1 MYIIE
6 PPIQPMLAKT
16 ATAIPSGA
24 GWLYEPKWDGFRAI
38 VFRAED
44 RIHIASRN
52 ERPLERYFPE
62 LVETLGKALP
72 SQAVVDGEIVI
83 ASEHGLDFDAL
94 QMRIHPAA
102 SRIQMLS
109 KRIPSSFVA
118 FDLLG
123 LDEDLRER
131 PLLERRPRLD
141 EVFTRGPHAFITPQT
156 SEASVAAEWFD
167 RFEGAGLDGIVAKKA
182 DEPYLPGKR
191 AWIKIK
197 HLRTADC
204 VVGGYRM
211 SKDGAAIGS
220 LLLGL
225 YDGDRLNFVGH
236 TSSFS
241 AEDKRRMLSELSKL
255 KGTSGF
261 GEQRG
266 PGGPSRWTGAEE
278 KEWVAI
284 KPVLVCEVAYD
295 HMQGPG
301 GSTRFRHATT
311 FRRWRSDKDP
321 LDCTYEQCLPPTSM
335 SLDEITSLT
344 DP

>member
-1 MYIIE
+1 MYVIE

-16 ATAIPSGA
+16 ATVIPSGA
-24 GWLYEPKWDGFRAI
+24 GWLFEPKWDGFRAI

-62 LVETLGKALP
+62 LVEKLGKALP
-72 SQAVVDGEIVI
+72 PRAVVDGEIVI

-109 KRIPSSFVA
+109 KQIPSSFVA

-131 PLLERRPRLD
+131 PILERRRRLD
-141 EVFTRGPHAFITPQT
+141 EVFARGLHTFITPQT

-182 DEPYLPGKR
+182 DEHYLPGKR

-204 VVGGYRM
+204 VVGGYRL

-225 YDGDRLNFVGH
+225 YEGGRLSFVGH

-255 KGTSGF
+255 KGVSGF
-261 GEQRG
+261 GDERG
-266 PGGPSRWTGAEE
+266 PGGASRWTGPVE

-295 HMQGPG
+295 HMQGP
-301 GSTRFRHATT
+301 RFRHATT

-321 LDCTYEQCLPPTSM
+321 LDCTYEQCLPPTPM
-335 SLDEITSLT
+335 SLDEITSLG
-344 DP
+344 D

>member
-6 PPIQPMLAKT
+6 PPVQPMLAK
-16 ATAIPSGA
+16 AAGVIPPGA

-44 RIHIASRN
+44 HIHIASRN
-52 ERPLERYFPE
+52 ARPLERYFPE

-72 SQAVVDGEIVI
+72 PRAVVDGEIVI

-109 KRIPSSFVA
+109 KQIPSSFVA

-131 PLLERRPRLD
+131 PLLERRRRLD
-141 EVFTRGPHAFITPQT
+141 EIFTRGPHTFITPQT
-156 SEASVAAEWFD
+156 GEASAAADWFD

-191 AWIKIK
+191 GWIKVK
-197 HLRTADC
+197 HMRTADC
-204 VVGGYRM
+204 VVGGYRL
-211 SKDGAAIGS
+211 SKDGGAIGS

-225 YDGDRLNFVGH
+225 YDEGRMNFVGH

-255 KGTSGF
+255 
-261 GEQRG
+261 
-266 PGGPSRWTGAEE
+266 
-278 KEWVAI
+278 
-284 KPVLVCEVAYD
+284 
-295 HMQGPG
+295 
-301 GSTRFRHATT
+301 
-311 FRRWRSDKDP
+311 
-321 LDCTYEQCLPPTSM
+321 
-335 SLDEITSLT
+335 
-344 DP
+344 

>member
-1 MYIIE
+1 
-6 PPIQPMLAKT
+6 MLAKT
-16 ATAIPSGA
+16 AAVIPPGA

-38 VFRAED
+38 VFRAKD

-52 ERPLERYFPE
+52 KRPLERYFPE

-72 SQAVVDGEIVI
+72 PQAVVDGEIVI
-83 ASEHGLDFDAL
+83 ASEQGLDFDAL

-102 SRIQMLS
+102 SRIQILS
-109 KRIPSSFVA
+109 VQVPSSFVA
-118 FDLLG
+118 FDVLG

-131 PLLERRPRLD
+131 PLLERRRRLA
-141 EVFTRGPHAFITPQT
+141 ESFIQGPQAFITPQA
-156 SEASVAAEWFD
+156 SEASVAAQWFD

-182 DEPYLPGKR
+182 DEHYLPGKR

-204 VVGGYRM
+204 VVGGYRV
-211 SKDGAAIGS
+211 SKDGGGIGS

-225 YDGDRLNFVGH
+225 YDGGRLNFVGH

-255 KGTSGF
+255 KGASGF
-261 GEQRG
+261 GDERG
-266 PGGPSRWTGAEE
+266 PGGPSRWTGPEE

-284 KPVLVCEVAYD
+284 EPVLVCEVAYD
-295 HMQGPG
+295 HMQGP
-301 GSTRFRHATT
+301 RFRHATT

-321 LDCTYEQCLPPTSM
+321 LDCTYEQCLPPTPM
-335 SLDEITSLT
+335 SLDEITSLG
-344 DP
+344 DR

>member
-1 MYIIE
+1 MYVIE
-6 PPIQPMLAKT
+6 PPVQPMLAKT
-16 ATAIPSGA
+16 AAAIPPGT

-72 SQAVVDGEIVI
+72 PRAVVDGEIVI

-109 KRIPSSFVA
+109 KQIPSSFVA
-118 FDLLG
+118 FDVLG
-123 LDEDLRER
+123 LNKDLREQPLSER
-131 PLLERRPRLD
+131 RSLLE
-141 EVFTRGPHAFITPQT
+141 ESFIKGPNAFITPQASET
-156 SEASVAAEWFD
+156 SLAEHWFN
-167 RFEGAGLDGIVAKKA
+167 RFEGAGLDGIVAKRA
-182 DEPYLPGKR
+182 DEHYLPGKR
-191 AWIKIK
+191 AWIKVK

-204 VVGGYRM
+204 VVGGYRL
-211 SKDGAAIGS
+211 SKDGEAIGS

-225 YDGDRLNFVGH
+225 YEDGRMNFVGH

-255 KGTSGF
+255 KGVSGF
-261 GEQRG
+261 GDERG
-266 PGGPSRWTGAEE
+266 PGGASRWTGPEE

-284 KPVLVCEVAYD
+284 APVLVCEVSYD
-295 HMQGPG
+295 HMQG
-301 GSTRFRHATT
+301 SRFRHATT
-311 FRRWRSDKDP
+311 FRRWRSDKAP
-321 LDCTYEQCLPPTSM
+321 LDCTYEQCLPPTAM
-335 SLDEITSLT
+335 SLDEITNLGKDST
-344 DP
+344 